1 MLQLQH
7 RIDIEGTDKGMHE
20 KAEEFLNTLLW
31 GMDMLARPTL
41 RNLTSSYE
49 AWAYRNGFHQQV
61 RRLEQAKLI
70 TREQRDIEAQVYS
83 LTKAGRLRALG
94 GRDPEERWAR
104 PWDATWRSVM
114 FDLPAR
120 GNFLRHKLRRLL
132 QLHHFGCLQRSVWVS
147 PDPLPDMSEKFNR
160 NDVRSIVLVEM
171 QPTEDTT
178 HESVV
183 EAAWPW
189 KRINELY
196 ARHLEVLEERPK
208 SRLTD
213 ENHARRFQR
222 WTALEREAWLAAL
235 KRDPLLPER
244 LLPKGY
250 LGKKAWTA
258 REHLAQRVSEQVESF
273 ASSRP
278 ATK

>member
-1 MLQLQH
+1 MRGAVPQIRQTLSRAVLVDRLVVRDSRRRKTTLSVRPDQPSDKREQPLAKSMLQLQH

-61 RRLEQAKLI
+61 RRLEQANLI

-132 QLHHFGCLQRSVWVS
+132 QLHHFGC
-147 PDPLPDMSEKFNR
+147 
-160 NDVRSIVLVEM
+160 
-171 QPTEDTT
+171 
-178 HESVV
+178 
-183 EAAWPW
+183 
-189 KRINELY
+189 
-196 ARHLEVLEERPK
+196 
-208 SRLTD
+208 
-213 ENHARRFQR
+213 
-222 WTALEREAWLAAL
+222 
-235 KRDPLLPER
+235 
-244 LLPKGY
+244 
-250 LGKKAWTA
+250 
-258 REHLAQRVSEQVESF
+258 
-273 ASSRP
+273 
-278 ATK
+278 